1 MTEEDRTFENEVKL
15 NNDRLGGRKDRK
27 NIKGNIPLDLASTS
41 TPKILQKEEVNGI
54 CTDDDYL
61 CICRG

>member
-1 MTEEDRTFENEVKL
+1 MKDEDKTYENEVRL

-41 TPKILQKEEVNGI
+41 TSKILQKEKVNGI
-54 CTDDDYL
+54 CTDDDHV

>member
-1 MTEEDRTFENEVKL
+1 MIDEDRTFENEVRF
-15 NNDRLGGRKDRK
+15 NNDRLGAKKNRKD
-27 NIKGNIPLDLASTS
+27 NKGNIPLDLASTS

-54 CTDDDYL
+54 CTDDDHL